1 MKKQTKLTPDGS
13 RTWLAVGTMG
23 FAASAITVLA
33 IVSICKQP
41 KETMTIFNIILPV
54 MASWIG
60 TILAFYFGRENFESA
75 NKSMK
80 EIIDKLS
87 PEQREQSS
95 AKSIMRPLFDMVYLL
110 IPKGKS
116 EKDIKLSQVRKL
128 ITEHITRIPII
139 DADKKPIYIIHASII
154 DNYLS
159 LGGKEDDNLEKFIS
173 EYKKKKIQFGFGHN
187 RGFLIVSEDTNLG
200 NAKQSLKDKPTCQD
214 IFITKG
220 GTTNEALTG
229 WISNIRMEKYFQ

>member
-1 MKKQTKLTPDGS
+1 MKKQIKLTPDGS

-23 FAASAITVLA
+23 FAAIAITVLA
-33 IVSICKQP
+33 IVSICQQP
-41 KETMTIFNIILPV
+41 EETMTIFNIILPV

-75 NKSMK
+75 NKSMR

-95 AKSIMRPLFDMVYLL
+95 VKSIMRSLFNIVHYQ
-110 IPKGKS
+110 IPKGKTD
-116 EKDIKLSQVRKL
+116 KDVLVSDLRKL
-128 ITEHITRIPII
+128 LQGNISRLPII
-139 DADKKPIYIIHASII
+139 DADEKPLYIIHASII

-159 LGGKEDDNLEKFIS
+159 LEGKEDDNLEKFIS

-187 RGFLIVSEDTNLG
+187 RGFLIASEDTNLG

-220 GTTNEALTG
+220 GTKNEALTG